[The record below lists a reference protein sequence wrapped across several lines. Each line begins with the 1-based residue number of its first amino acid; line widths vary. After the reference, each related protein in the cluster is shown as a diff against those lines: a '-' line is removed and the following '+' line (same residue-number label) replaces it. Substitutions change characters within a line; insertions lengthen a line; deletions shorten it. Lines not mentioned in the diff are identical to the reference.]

1 MSNMVKKSEV
11 HVRGDLATSV
21 CKCGPD
27 ALCRLEAVLPIDE
40 RGQMI
45 LPKDV
50 REKIGIAPGD
60 KFALIS
66 WGKNGKIC
74 CLALTKV
81 ENLGDSVKSLFDP
94 FVKNL
99 D

>member
-1 MSNMVKKSEV
+1 MAKKREI
-11 HVRGDLATSV
+11 HVSGDLATSV

-27 ALCRLEAVLPIDE
+27 AVCRLEAVLPIDE

-45 LPKDV
+45 LPKNI
-50 REKIGIAPGD
+50 REKIGITTGD
-60 KFALIS
+60 KFALVS

-81 ENLGDSVKSLFDP
+81 ENLGDSVKSLFEPLIQDR
-94 FVKNL
+94 

>member
-1 MSNMVKKSEV
+1 MGKKQEIRV
-11 HVRGDLATSV
+11 TGDLETTV

-27 ALCRLEAVLPIDE
+27 AICKLEAVLSVDE
-40 RGQMI
+40 RGQMV

-50 REKIGIAPGD
+50 REKMGITSGD
-60 KFALIS
+60 KFALVS

-81 ENLGDSVKSLFDP
+81 ENLSGQVR
-94 FVKNL
+94 NL
-99 D
+99 LEPMIQGPE

>member
-1 MSNMVKKSEV
+1 MTNKRA
-11 HVRGDLATSV
+11 VRVSGSIETKV
-21 CKCGPD
+21 CNCGPD

-40 RGQMI
+40 RGQMV

-50 REKIGIAPGD
+50 REKIGITNGD

-66 WGKNGKIC
+66 WGKEGKIC

-81 ENLGDSVKSLFDP
+81 ENLNASVKDLLGPILHD
-94 FVKNL
+94 
-99 D
+99 

>member
-1 MSNMVKKSEV
+1 MGKKQELKV
-11 HVRGDLATSV
+11 NGDLETTV

-27 ALCRLEAVLPIDE
+27 ATCRLEAVLSVDE
-40 RGQMI
+40 RGQMV

-50 REKIGIAPGD
+50 REKMGITSGD
-60 KFALIS
+60 KFALVS

-81 ENLGDSVKSLFDP
+81 ENLSGQVRSLLEP
-94 FVKNL
+94 MIQGQE
-99 D
+99 

>member
-1 MSNMVKKSEV
+1 MAKKREIPV
-11 HVRGDLATSV
+11 TGDLETTV

-27 ALCRLEAVLPIDE
+27 AVCRLEAVLSIDE
-40 RGQMI
+40 RGQMV

-50 REKIGIAPGD
+50 REKIGVANGD
-60 KFALIS
+60 KFALVS

-81 ENLGDSVKSLFDP
+81 ENLSSSVRSLMEPMMQGED
-94 FVKNL
+94 
-99 D
+99 